1 MVFRV
6 KMQKSFHYNAKLNFQ
21 MLLSNSLWKLK
32 NLGNY
37 QMMKILKTKIMAIFI
52 DTGERQSWKRRA
64 RRGLVLREDA
74 LLIAG
79 QAVLVI
85 VEYQGCLSVT
95 IERIEQS
102 YETMTV

>member
-52 DTGERQSWKRRA
+52 DTGQSRGQVWVLGAKCLRA
-64 RRGLVLREDA
+64 
-74 LLIAG
+74 
-79 QAVLVI
+79 QNM
-85 VEYQGCLSVT
+85 ST
-95 IERIEQS
+95 IECRAESELDQGS
-102 YETMTV
+102 SSPSKASST